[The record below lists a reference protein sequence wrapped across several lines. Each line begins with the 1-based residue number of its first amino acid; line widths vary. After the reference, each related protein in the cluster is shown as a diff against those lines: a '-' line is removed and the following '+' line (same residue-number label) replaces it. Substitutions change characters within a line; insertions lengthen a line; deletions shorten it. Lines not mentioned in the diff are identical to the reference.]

1 MTDHELATKLK
12 ELAETPAP
20 PSRLDLDRAR
30 RLGGRRRR
38 ARTTALVLGCAA
50 VVTAGGWTA
59 VSAFRPAPPPIAPAA
74 VLPTPSLAAPP
85 SVAPAPTDNPL
96 VAKASFGWLPE
107 EIKGIE
113 YATGGHGDTVLA
125 IGRGDLPPMIWLSV
139 DDSEPGPPPNLS
151 GTPKRVPQKVGGRD
165 GHWITT
171 DVNDP
176 LNHGASYLR
185 WPTPDGRWAQ
195 LHTYYLARPDLQQ
208 ALVRVASEVT
218 FGPRAVSLPLRIS
231 SLPPSF
237 RLSDAST
244 SRRPDDDGVP
254 WQLVLQYSANGAL
267 VTINV
272 SPPGARRTYG
282 LGEPRCTT
290 KNGLRACVAI
300 DKPQAAG
307 IAAQELLSRIT
318 LLGPDETK
326 WTTHVIG

>member
-1 MTDHELATKLK
+1 MTDHELTTMLK
-12 ELAETPAP
+12 ELADAPAP
-20 PSRLDLDRAR
+20 PPRIDVGRAR
-30 RLGGRRRR
+30 HIGGRRRR
-38 ARTTALVLGCAA
+38 VRTTALVVGSAA
-50 VVTAGGWTA
+50 VVAAGGVVA
-59 VSAFRPAPPPIAPAA
+59 VSVFRPSPAPAPVA
-74 VLPTPSLAAPP
+74 VAPAP
-85 SVAPAPTDNPL
+85 RPVSVAPAPTDNPL

-113 YATGGHGDTVLA
+113 YAAGGHGDTVLA
-125 IGRGDLPPMIWLSV
+125 IGRGDLAPMIWLSV
-139 DDSEPGPPPNLS
+139 DDREPGPPRDLS
-151 GTPKRVPQKVGGRD
+151 GTPKQVPQKVGGRD

-176 LNHGASYLR
+176 LNHGDSYLR

-208 ALVRVASEVT
+208 ALVRVAGEVT
-218 FGPRAVSLPLRIS
+218 FGPRAVPLPLRIS

-244 SRRPDDDGVP
+244 SRRPDTDGVP
-254 WQLVLQYSANGAL
+254 WQLVLQYSSNGAL

-282 LGEPRCTT
+282 LGDPRCTT

-300 DKPQAAG
+300 DHPQAAG
-307 IAAQELLSRIT
+307 IDAQGLLDRVT

-326 WTTHVIG
+326 WTTHVIE